1 MAPLRRRAPRSSPPL
16 LLFLLLLLIAALA
29 NLAPAAA
36 AADVL
41 AKSRLESCVRDT
53 DDGGRR
59 LTCDSKLV
67 LDVAVPSDSSGGEA
81 SLVAK
86 VADVEENDTEATPMR
101 IRDPPVITINKSEVF
116 ALYALTYLRDVSYKP
131 EEKFVKTRKCEP
143 DAGSEVVK
151 FCERLRDEKGQIID
165 HTEPV
170 CCPCGPHRRAPSSC
184 GNIFNKIAKG
194 KANTAHCLR
203 FPDDWFH
210 VFEIGRRSLGFSISV
225 QVKKASSVS
234 KVIVGPDNRTVVSK
248 DNFLRVKLVG
258 DFVGYTSIP
267 SFEDFYLVT
276 PRKGVGGGEP
286 QVGDDFSRW
295 MLLERV
301 RFTLDGLECNKIGVG
316 YEAYSS
322 QPNFCSS
329 PLQSC
334 LGDQLWNFWESDKI
348 RVNNSQ
354 PPQYLVQ
361 GRFERINQHPNAGVQ
376 TFSVGLTEVLNTN
389 LLIELNADDIEYIYQ
404 RSPGKIISINVS
416 TFEALSQ
423 VGTAQVKT
431 KNIGKLEASYSLTF
445 GCSSG
450 INPVEE
456 QSFIMKPDEEIIRS
470 FDLHSSTVQASNYTC
485 KAILKGSNFSELDRK
500 ECQFSTTATVL
511 NNGTQIGSPVN
522 HAKGGIWGFFEDI
535 KAWLSSMW
543 GGLINFFTGMPCST
557 RCSSFFKLV
566 MYGMLFLAVMWFL
579 HQKGLFDPIYDWWD
593 DVFGLSEAR
602 SHQRHKRSHS
612 LRNYHHHHKRHK
624 SEPVSGHRHHSHRI
638 LHKDHDD
645 DHHRLAAEHV
655 LYRHDRHEAALS
667 VQHRDKLHIHKH
679 RHAGKVVPPRE
690 FIWDVAS
697 VSKLKDQG
705 HNE

>member
-151 FCERLRDEKGQIID
+151 FCESLFVV
-165 HTEPV
+165 PV
-170 CCPCGPHRRAPSSC
+170 GLTAVHLHPVETYSCLENYSHDILFGFYIHVLKYMWRKITLWRPSV
-184 GNIFNKIAKG
+184 FA
-194 KANTAHCLR
+194 R
-203 FPDDWFH
+203 FH

-361 GRFERINQHPNAGVQ
+361 GR
-376 TFSVGLTEVLNTN
+376 
-389 LLIELNADDIEYIYQ
+389 
-404 RSPGKIISINVS
+404 SPGKIISINVS

-511 NNGTQIGSPVN
+511 NNGTQY
-522 HAKGGIWGFFEDI
+522 K
-535 KAWLSSMW
+535 M
-543 GGLINFFTGMPCST
+543 
-557 RCSSFFKLV
+557 FKLFQV
-566 MYGMLFLAVMWFL
+566 GHVWHAIPRRYGIFSSVMWFL

>member
-234 KVIVGPDNRTVVSK
+234 
-248 DNFLRVKLVG
+248 
-258 DFVGYTSIP
+258 
-267 SFEDFYLVT
+267 
-276 PRKGVGGGEP
+276 
-286 QVGDDFSRW
+286 
-295 MLLERV
+295 
-301 RFTLDGLECNKIGVG
+301 
-316 YEAYSS
+316 
-322 QPNFCSS
+322 
-329 PLQSC
+329 
-334 LGDQLWNFWESDKI
+334 SDKI